1 MFARNVHLQLKPNTA
16 TQFTQTLEKEVLPLL
31 RKQGGF
37 KDEVAFIASNGT
49 DAYAISFWES
59 KEKADAYSRTV
70 YQDVLKALSNV
81 VVGTPEL
88 QGYEVSNS
96 TMHKIPAR
104 A

>member
-1 MFARNVHLQLKPNTA
+1 MFARNVHLQLKPNSA
-16 TQFTQTLEKEVLPLL
+16 TQFTQTLEKEIIPML

-37 KDEVAFIASNGT
+37 KDEVAFIAPNGT

-59 KEKADAYSRTV
+59 KEKADAYGRAT
-70 YQDVLKALSNV
+70 YQDVLKALSSV

-96 TMHKIPAR
+96 TMHKIAAR